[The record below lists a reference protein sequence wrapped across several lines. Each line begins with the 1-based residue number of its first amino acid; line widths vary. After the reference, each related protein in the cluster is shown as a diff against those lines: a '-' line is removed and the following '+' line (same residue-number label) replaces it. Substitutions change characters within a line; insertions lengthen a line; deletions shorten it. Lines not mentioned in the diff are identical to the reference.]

1 MHAKESTWLHRIRRD
16 GIVSSSGP
24 SSREHALRGRLP
36 TIFIAFLFRPGFLLS
51 LSLPSLPSST
61 RTSFLR
67 AALRLRDVEE
77 ILGWMLVR
85 LFQVF
90 CVKILVIVV
99 DVELEEEGL
108 NEGRSIEWLSQT
120 VAQRKDS
127 FFYSNTSNPF
137 VTSFLSFV
145 VY

>member
-1 MHAKESTWLHRIRRD
+1 MAASNSTGRNSFVFGSFESRTRPPRPFTYYFYRIFISTWL
-16 GIVSSSGP
+16 P
-24 SSREHALRGRLP
+24 S
-36 TIFIAFLFRPGFLLS
+36 LS

-108 NEGRSIEWLSQT
+108 NEGRSIEWLNQT